1 MVRWYYTNDKTSS
14 RLLSHI
20 FCGVFLVCVCV
31 CIQIILKV
39 LGDYQKVIVQWPS
52 ILSLIFLLGRFIYIL
67 VKDVR
72 IHLHLE
78 EEVSTIIFNTHV
90 RACQRTAVSHNERLL
105 QEPEELMER
114 HQLQYV
120 RDLLRK
126 KPAHR

>member
-1 MVRWYYTNDKTSS
+1 MVRWCYTNDKTSS

-20 FCGVFLVCVCV
+20 FVGVFWCVCV
-31 CIQIILKV
+31 CIKIILKV

-78 EEVSTIIFNTHV
+78 EEVSTVIFDTHA
-90 RACQRTAVSHNERLL
+90 RTRQRTAVGHCGCLP

-120 RDLLRK
+120 RDLLRG
-126 KPAHR
+126 KPACR

>member
-1 MVRWYYTNDKTSS
+1 MIKQAAGFFHAFLWGFSS
-14 RLLSHI
+14 
-20 FCGVFLVCVCV
+20 VCVFV
-31 CIQIILKV
+31 CIKIILKV

-72 IHLHLE
+72 IQLHLE
-78 EEVSTIIFNTHV
+78 EEVSTIIFIFV
-90 RACQRTAVSHNERLL
+90 CARQRTAVSHNECLL

-126 KPAHR
+126 KLASR